1 MEKHKHSKINGFLNI
16 SRGWVN
22 SHSTGKVWEKNIP
35 KSWVPKYFMWSRNPN
50 NFQTT
55 EWVNSH
61 ITEKIWENTGNSQV
75 LLYLTDLELVGTHAN
90 PNVRE
95 CANSYNMEIFLWKAI
110 SLPGCEFL
118 RKLELTRKPKPSPK
132 YESSKISCYGN
143 TIAKTTLFPYYG
155 LWLKINRVRQPIK
168 FPDMGNY
175 NPGQNIWN
183 KIE

>member
-1 MEKHKHSKINGFLNI
+1 MDEWIPIVREKYGKKTFQNHEFLNI
-16 SRGWVN
+16 SCEAEIQTISKPQNEWIPILRKKY
-22 SHSTGKVWEKNIP
+22 GK
-35 KSWVPKYFMWSRNPN
+35 
-50 NFQTT
+50 
-55 EWVNSH
+55 
-61 ITEKIWENTGNSQV
+61 TGNSQV
-75 LLYLTDLELVGTHAN
+75 LLYLTDLELVGTHAS